1 MRRMLLGT
9 VVGGV
14 VLFVWGY
21 VFWGVLPIAENI
33 VLPVPNEAA
42 VAQMLK
48 DNIPSSG
55 VYYIPGEGAKEM
67 SAAWVEKHKAGP
79 IAQIFFRREGGDPN
93 DPMYLVR
100 TFGYLLLLALLMAVV
115 LKQAVG
121 QLGSYRARVW
131 FILFTGLFATAVAF
145 SEAVWWHQSL
155 SYHLL
160 YAIFNI
166 TSWFF
171 AGLAMAAVVKE

>member
-14 VLFVWGY
+14 VLFA
-21 VFWGVLPIAENI
+21 WGVLFWA
-33 VLPVPNEAA
+33 VLPFTSMATQLAPNEAA
-42 VAQMLK
+42 VAQALK
-48 DNIPSSG
+48 DNLVASG
-55 VYYIPGEGAKEM
+55 VYYIPMEGAQEM
-67 SAAWVEKHKAGP
+67 SAAWVEKYKAGP

-93 DPMYLVR
+93 DPMYYVR
-100 TFGYLLLLALLMAVV
+100 GFGYLLLLALLMAVV

-121 QLGSYRARVW
+121 QLGSYMARVW

-145 SEAVWWHQSL
+145 SEAVWWEQSL